1 METAKGILI
10 QRHLFMV
17 ATAKGLLQPVGH
29 QPAHKLQRVNQ
40 KVEEDL
46 VVEGQGQPG
55 HLGAAAAAGQ

>member
-1 METAKGILI
+1 
-10 QRHLFMV
+10 MV

-29 QPAHKLQRVNQ
+29 QPAHELQRVNQ